1 MIHAARVLVENLDLL
16 KQLSTRYGV
25 LDLAC
30 GWGRNGLAL
39 AKLGIPVTFADSDEE
54 KLGAISRRLEQE
66 KLPGCT
72 WRIDLENAESDPL
85 AQMKI
90 DACLV
95 FNYLHRPGLKSIR
108 DMIIPGGLIYYET
121 FTNDNRKFGRPNN
134 PDYLLHPN
142 ELKKAFKGWEI
153 LHYFEGELSIPT
165 RAVANIIA
173 RKP

>member
-1 MIHAARVLVENLDLL
+1 MTHAARVLVENLDLL
-16 KQLSTRYGV
+16 NQLSTRYGV

-30 GWGRNGLAL
+30 GCGRNGLAL
-39 AKLGIPVTFADSDEE
+39 AKLGIPVIFADSDQE

-66 KLPGCT
+66 KLPGRT
-72 WRIDLENAESDPL
+72 WLVDLENAESDPL
-85 AQMKI
+85 AQMEV

-95 FNYLHRPGLKSIR
+95 FNYLYRPGVKSIR
-108 DMIIPGGLIYYET
+108 DMITPGGLIYYET
-121 FTNDNRKFGRPNN
+121 FTKDNRQFGRPNN

-142 ELKKAFKGWEI
+142 ELKNAFKGWEI
-153 LHYFEGELSIPT
+153 LHYFEGELSIPA